1 MLFLNS
7 PLTPLTNN
15 ETIYNIL
22 TLANWKPS
30 RPEDPSPMSYSVL
43 GTECLPRP
51 TKIRQYP
58 GNSVM
63 EKQPTLISFKKYL
76 NLYYVLEQCFPIK
89 IKCKPN

>member
-22 TLANWKPS
+22 TLANSKPS
-30 RPEDPSPMSYSVL
+30 RPEDPSPRSYSVL
-43 GTECLPRP
+43 GTECPPCP
-51 TKIRQYP
+51 TKIKQYP

-63 EKQPTLISFKKYL
+63 EKQPNLISFKKYL

-89 IKCKPN
+89 IKCKPH

>member
-1 MLFLNS
+1 MLFLSS

-15 ETIYNIL
+15 EIIYNIL
-22 TLANWKPS
+22 TLANLKPS
-30 RPEDPSPMSYSVL
+30 RPEDPSPMSYSIL

-51 TKIRQYP
+51 AKIKQYR

-89 IKCKPN
+89 IKCKPH